1 MSARVFFFD
10 ALFYN
15 KTLAVTYIHI
25 ADAQIQQIILAME
38 ASEKEAL
45 VKAKSLQ
52 RMYSDHFLDVLFTIH
67 PSGRPGEIRGK
78 SSNVAWAASE
88 MVRRTQQGSCSRD
101 LSSILLTVMDA
112 DTCFAQDYF
121 ALLES
126 HYRAAS
132 LEERKK
138 MMFAP
143 CTVFDRCVLSTCSS
157 LFIQKTHSTTTKKS
171 NANQVSP
178 IVRIADMLWSAG
190 VMSNLYD
197 SSPIKFP
204 CSAYSLPLSLVH
216 AVGYWDTDAHAIGE
230 DMHMFLKCFFAT
242 SGQLEVKTIYSPAS
256 QCNVEGTWWG
266 DGIAARYGQAKRHM
280 WGCLDSGYVLRRS
293 LFGLLAPGYDSVEGG
308 EIVKVDRVPLE
319 RPPHQLF
326 ELPLDKLLTL
336 VHRSLE
342 AHVFMV
348 CFFVFPF
355 CMLQETKHI
364 TTGTRLSPDYPHNA
378 HCTHVLKRDNGLLGF
393 IH

>member
-1 MSARVFFFD
+1 
-10 ALFYN
+10 
-15 KTLAVTYIHI
+15 
-25 ADAQIQQIILAME
+25 
-38 ASEKEAL
+38 
-45 VKAKSLQ
+45 
-52 RMYSDHFLDVLFTIH
+52 
-67 PSGRPGEIRGK
+67 
-78 SSNVAWAASE
+78 
-88 MVRRTQQGSCSRD
+88 
-101 LSSILLTVMDA
+101 
-112 DTCFAQDYF
+112 
-121 ALLES
+121 
-126 HYRAAS
+126 
-132 LEERKK
+132 
-138 MMFAP
+138 
-143 CTVFDRCVLSTCSS
+143 
-157 LFIQKTHSTTTKKS
+157 
-171 NANQVSP
+171 
-178 IVRIADMLWSAG
+178 MLWSAG

-280 WGCLDSGYVLRRS
+280 WGCLDSGYILRRS
-293 LFGLLAPGYDSVEGG
+293 LFGLLAPGYDSVDGG
-308 EIVKVDRVPLE
+308 EVVKVDRVPLE

-348 CFFVFPF
+348 CGVCTSFLLYTPA
-355 CMLQETKHI
+355 I
-364 TTGTRLSPDYPHNA
+364 TTITGARLPPNCPHNS
-378 HCTHVLKRDNGLLGF
+378 HYTDFLKRDDGLLGF
-393 IH
+393 FH